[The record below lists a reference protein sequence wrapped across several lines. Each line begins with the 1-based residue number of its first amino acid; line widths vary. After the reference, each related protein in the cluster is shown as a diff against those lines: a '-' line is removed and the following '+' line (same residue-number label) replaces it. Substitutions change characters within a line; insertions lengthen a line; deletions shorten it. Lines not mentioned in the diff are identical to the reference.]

1 MEAVIIYGLVAS
13 VTLALTAIGFS
24 LTFGI
29 SRVANFAM
37 GGLYLFAAYLPWLL
51 IKNFDLPY
59 ALVAIVSIFVTAF
72 LGALIYWGVVMRVR
86 GIMLAEVISTFAIG
100 IALLEL
106 IRAVG
111 LVGFGAKLQP
121 WLDGVIPVGNMF
133 IDYQRLFV
141 VLVGVLL
148 VIGLWLFTRKSKM
161 GLSFRAIA
169 QNERTALALGME
181 SDRIAMW
188 SVVVGSALIAIASL
202 TIFPLEQLQVDKGYD
217 VLVLALTVAI
227 VGGMES
233 TAGIVLASFILGF
246 IQVTV
251 GRYIGTSWVMVV
263 NLAAIILV
271 LAIRPSGLLGHLKEL
286 EERV

>member
-1 MEAVIIYGLVAS
+1 MEAVLVYGVVAS
-13 VTLALTAIGFS
+13 VIFALTAIGFS

-37 GGLYLFAAYLPWLL
+37 GGLYLFAGYFPWLL
-51 IKNFDLPY
+51 INNFDLPY
-59 ALVAIVSIFVTAF
+59 AFVAILSILMTAC
-72 LGALIYWGVVMRVR
+72 LGALIYWGVLLRVR

-100 IALLEL
+100 IAMLEL

-121 WLDGVIPVGNMF
+121 WVDGNIPVGDLT
-133 IDYQRLFV
+133 IDYQRLFIIGIGV
-141 VLVGVLL
+141 SLVL
-148 VIGLWLFTRKSKM
+148 GLWLFTRRTKM

-181 SDRIAMW
+181 SDWVAMW
-188 SVVVGSALIAIASL
+188 SMVVGSALIAIGAV
-202 TIFPLEQLQVDKGYD
+202 TIFPLEQLQVDKGYE
-217 VLVLALTVAI
+217 VLVMALTVGI
-227 VGGMES
+227 VGGIES

-246 IQVTV
+246 LQVLV
-251 GRYIGTSWVMVV
+251 GRYVGTAWVMVV
-263 NLAAIILV
+263 NLAAIVIV
-271 LAIRPSGLLGHLKEL
+271 LAIRPSGLLGRMKEL

>member
-1 MEAVIIYGLVAS
+1 MEALLIYGLVAS

-51 IKNFDLPY
+51 IKNFGLPY
-59 ALVAIVSIFVTAF
+59 GLVAVISIVVTAF

-121 WLDGVIPVGNMF
+121 WLDGVIPVGNMVV
-133 IDYQRLFV
+133 DYQRLFV
-141 VLVGVLL
+141 VFVGVVL
-148 VIGLWLFTRKSKM
+148 VIGLWLFTRRSKM

-181 SDRIAMW
+181 SDRVAMW
-188 SVVVGSALIAIASL
+188 SMVVGSALIAIASL

-217 VLVLALTVAI
+217 ILVLALTVAI
-227 VGGMES
+227 VGGIES

-246 IQVTV
+246 LQVIV

-271 LAIRPSGLLGHLKEL
+271 LALRPSGLLGHLKEL

>member
-1 MEAVIIYGLVAS
+1 MEALLIYGLVAS

-51 IKNFDLPY
+51 IKNFNLPY
-59 ALVAIVSIFVTAF
+59 GLVAAISIVVTAF

-121 WLDGVIPVGNMF
+121 WLDGVIPVGNMVV
-133 IDYQRLFV
+133 DYQRLFV
-141 VLVGVLL
+141 VFVGVVL
-148 VIGLWLFTRKSKM
+148 VIGLWLFTRRSKM

-181 SDRIAMW
+181 SDRVAMW
-188 SVVVGSALIAIASL
+188 SMVVGSALIAIASL

-217 VLVLALTVAI
+217 ILVLALTVAI
-227 VGGMES
+227 VGGIES

-246 IQVTV
+246 LQVFV

-271 LAIRPSGLLGHLKEL
+271 LALRPSGLLGHLKEL

>member
-1 MEAVIIYGLVAS
+1 MEAIVVYGVVAS
-13 VTLALTAIGFS
+13 VIFALTAIGFS

-37 GGLYLFAAYLPWLL
+37 GGLYIFAAYFPWLL
-51 IKNFDLPY
+51 MQNFDLPY
-59 ALVAIVSIFVTAF
+59 AFVAILSILVTAC
-72 LGALIYWGVVMRVR
+72 LGALIYWGVLLRVR

-100 IALLEL
+100 IAILEL

-121 WLDGVIPVGNMF
+121 WVEGSIPVGDMV
-133 IDYQRLFV
+133 IDYQRLFIIAI
-141 VLVGVLL
+141 GVLL
-148 VIGLWLFTRKSKM
+148 VVGLWLFTRHTKM

-181 SDRIAMW
+181 SDWVAMW
-188 SVVVGSALIAIASL
+188 SMVVGSALIAIGSV
-202 TIFPLEQLQVDKGYD
+202 TIFPLEQIQVDKGYE
-217 VLVLALTVAI
+217 VLVLALTVGI
-227 VGGMES
+227 VGGIES

-246 IQVTV
+246 LQVIV
-251 GRYIGTSWVMVV
+251 GRYVGTSWVMVV
-263 NLAAIILV
+263 NLAAIVIV
-271 LAIRPSGLLGHLKEL
+271 LAIRPSGLLGRMKEL

>member
-1 MEAVIIYGLVAS
+1 MEAILVYGVVAS
-13 VTLALTAIGFS
+13 VIFALTAIGFS

-37 GGLYLFAAYLPWLL
+37 GGLYLFAAYFPWLL

-59 ALVAIVSIFVTAF
+59 AFVAILSILVTAC
-72 LGALIYWGVVMRVR
+72 LGALIYWGILLRVR

-100 IALLEL
+100 IAMLEL

-121 WLDGVIPVGNMF
+121 WVDGNIPVGDM
-133 IDYQRLFV
+133 IVDYQRLFIIGI
-141 VLVGVLL
+141 GVLL
-148 VIGLWLFTRKSKM
+148 VIGLWLFTRHTKM
-161 GLSFRAIA
+161 GLAFRAIA

-181 SDRIAMW
+181 SDWVAMW
-188 SVVVGSALIAIASL
+188 SMVVGSALIAIGAV
-202 TIFPLEQLQVDKGYD
+202 TIFPLEQLQVDKGYE
-217 VLVLALTVAI
+217 VLVMALTVGI
-227 VGGMES
+227 VGGIES

-246 IQVTV
+246 LQVIV
-251 GRYIGTSWVMVV
+251 GRYIGTAWVMVV
-263 NLAAIILV
+263 NLAAIVIV
-271 LAIRPSGLLGHLKEL
+271 LAIRPSGLLGRMKEL

>member
-1 MEAVIIYGLVAS
+1 MEAVLVYGVVAS
-13 VTLALTAIGFS
+13 VIFALTAIGFS

-37 GGLYLFAAYLPWLL
+37 GGLYLFAGYFPWLL
-51 IKNFDLPY
+51 INNFDLPY
-59 ALVAIVSIFVTAF
+59 AFVAVLSILVTAC
-72 LGALIYWGVVMRVR
+72 LGALIYWGVLLRVR

-100 IALLEL
+100 IAILEL

-121 WLDGVIPVGNMF
+121 WVDGSIPVGDM
-133 IDYQRLFV
+133 IVDYQRLFIIGI
-141 VLVGVLL
+141 GVLL
-148 VIGLWLFTRKSKM
+148 VIGLWIFTRRTKM

-181 SDRIAMW
+181 SDWVAMW
-188 SVVVGSALIAIASL
+188 SMVVGSALIAIGAV
-202 TIFPLEQLQVDKGYD
+202 TIFPLEQLQVDKGYE
-217 VLVLALTVAI
+217 VLVLALTVGI
-227 VGGMES
+227 VGGIES

-246 IQVTV
+246 LQIII
-251 GRYIGTSWVMVV
+251 GRYVGTAWVMVV
-263 NLAAIILV
+263 NLAAIVIV
-271 LAIRPSGLLGHLKEL
+271 LAIRPSGLLGRMKEL

>member
-1 MEAVIIYGLVAS
+1 MEAILVYGVVAS
-13 VTLALTAIGFS
+13 VIFALTAIGFS

-37 GGLYLFAAYLPWLL
+37 GGLYLFAAYFPWLL
-51 IKNFDLPY
+51 MKNFDLPY
-59 ALVAIVSIFVTAF
+59 GFVAILSILVTAC
-72 LGALIYWGVVMRVR
+72 LGALIYWGVLLRVR

-100 IALLEL
+100 IAMLEL

-121 WLDGVIPVGNMF
+121 WVDGSIPVGDLV
-133 IDYQRLFV
+133 IDYQRIFIIV
-141 VLVGVLL
+141 IGVLM
-148 VIGLWLFTRKSKM
+148 VVGLWVFTRHTKM

-181 SDRIAMW
+181 SDWVAMW
-188 SVVVGSALIAIASL
+188 SMVVGSALIAIGSV
-202 TIFPLEQLQVDKGYD
+202 TIFPLEQIQVDKGYD
-217 VLVLALTVAI
+217 VLVLALTVGI
-227 VGGMES
+227 VGGIES

-246 IQVTV
+246 LQVIV
-251 GRYIGTSWVMVV
+251 GRYVGTSWVMVV
-263 NLAAIILV
+263 NLAAIIVV
-271 LAIRPSGLLGHLKEL
+271 LAVRPSGLLGRLKEL

>member
-1 MEAVIIYGLVAS
+1 MEAVLIYGLVAS

-51 IKNFDLPY
+51 IKTFDLPY
-59 ALVAIVSIFVTAF
+59 ALVAILSIVVTAF

-121 WLDGVIPVGNMF
+121 WLDGVIPVGNMVV
-133 IDYQRLFV
+133 DYQRIFV
-141 VLVGVLL
+141 IFIGVLL

-181 SDRIAMW
+181 SDRVAMW

-227 VGGMES
+227 VGGIES

-246 IQVTV
+246 LQVTV

-263 NLAAIILV
+263 NLAAIVLV

>member
-1 MEAVIIYGLVAS
+1 MEAVLVYGVVAS
-13 VTLALTAIGFS
+13 VIFALTAIGFS

-37 GGLYLFAAYLPWLL
+37 GGLYLFAAYFPWLL

-59 ALVAIVSIFVTAF
+59 AFVAVLSIWVTAC
-72 LGALIYWGVVMRVR
+72 LGALIYWGVLLRVR
-86 GIMLAEVISTFAIG
+86 GVMLAEVISTFAIG
-100 IALLEL
+100 IAILEL

-121 WLDGVIPVGNMF
+121 WLDGNVPVGDLT
-133 IDYQRLFV
+133 IDYQRLFIIAI
-141 VLVGVLL
+141 GVLM
-148 VIGLWLFTRKSKM
+148 VVGLWLFTRHTKM

-181 SDRIAMW
+181 SDWVAMW
-188 SVVVGSALIAIASL
+188 SMVVGSALIAIGSV
-202 TIFPLEQLQVDKGYD
+202 TISPLEQLQVDKGYE
-217 VLVLALTVAI
+217 VLVIALTVGI
-227 VGGMES
+227 VGGIES
-233 TAGIVLASFILGF
+233 TAGIILASFILGF
-246 IQVTV
+246 LQVMV
-251 GRYIGTSWVMVV
+251 GRYIGTAWVMVV

-271 LAIRPSGLLGHLKEL
+271 LAIRPSGLLGRLKEL